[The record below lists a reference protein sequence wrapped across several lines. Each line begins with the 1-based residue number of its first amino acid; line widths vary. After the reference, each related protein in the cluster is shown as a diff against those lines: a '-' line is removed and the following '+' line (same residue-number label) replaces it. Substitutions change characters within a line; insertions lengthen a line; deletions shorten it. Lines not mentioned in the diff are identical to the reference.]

1 MLAIKSE
8 LCRKVL
14 VQESLIIP
22 KDAVSYPLDLTQV
35 TAVNIVDVAQ
45 TIKEGKKF
53 VVLEKQQTLRLEE
66 LLHFDPYANLGEVLL
81 QELFNE
87 DNPEHH
93 QQITDEFIYRIS
105 EHMYDK
111 TDDHITIFKPS
122 PLRLTN
128 LTTPPGD
135 IHKLAQV
142 FRLWKEEMGAKGTCC
157 NLHKKLDQFSVFAGR
172 NPLKVATGICVT
184 A

>member
-1 MLAIKSE
+1 MCI
-8 LCRKVL
+8 R
-14 VQESLIIP
+14 
-22 KDAVSYPLDLTQV
+22 DRV

-53 VVLEKQQTLRLEE
+53 VVLKKQQTLRLEE
-66 LLHFDPYANLGEVLL
+66 LLHFEPYDNLGEVLL

-87 DNPEHH
+87 NNPEYH

-105 EHMYDK
+105 EHMHDK
-111 TDDHITIFKPS
+111 TDDYITIFKPS

-142 FRLWKEEMGAKGTCC
+142 FRLWKEEIGAKGTRC

-172 NPLKVATGICVT
+172 NPLKVATGMSSIVNK
-184 A
+184 